1 VASRRSYCIVGIA
14 GRLTEPVIAQFL
26 APKFIVLYVFVASAL
41 YVHLRGR
48 VRHKLT
54 KQLADHSTIMAPY
67 NTLMYLFSA
76 VPARPILDPRSLPE
90 LDVLRDNWQTIRDE
104 ALSLLDDGHIRA
116 ATGHNDLGFN
126 SFFKNGWKRFYVK
139 WYGEP
144 LPSAQAACPKTVALV
159 QSLPTVNAAMF
170 ALLPPGGK
178 LNRHR
183 DPFAG
188 SLRYHLGLV
197 TPNAD
202 TCHITVD
209 GESYYW
215 RDGEPVMFDET
226 FIHTAENRSDVTRI
240 ILFCDVERPLRTR
253 LVRALNHF
261 VKTTLIR
268 ESQTENVPGD
278 RVGLLN
284 HIFNAVYRV
293 RLIGKAIKRRSRVA
307 HYTLKWLIFGGLL
320 YLIFR

>member
-1 VASRRSYCIVGIA
+1 MLSA
-14 GRLTEPVIAQFL
+14 LL
-26 APKFIVLYVFVASAL
+26 APKFILLYVYIASTM
-41 YVHLRGR
+41 YVHYRGR
-48 VRHKLT
+48 VRHGFFRQVT
-54 KQLADHSTIMAPY
+54 DHSTLMAPY
-67 NTLMYLFSA
+67 NALMYLFSA
-76 VPARPILDPRSLPE
+76 VPNRPYVEISGFPE
-90 LDVLRDNWQTIRDE
+90 LAPLAENWQAIRRE
-104 ALSLLDDGHIRA
+104 AQQLLDSGRIRSA
-116 ATGHNDLGFN
+116 ATYNDLGFN
-126 SFFKNGWKRFYVK
+126 SFFKTGWKRFYVK
-139 WYGEP
+139 WYDEP
-144 LPSAQAACPKTVALV
+144 LPSAKSLCPRTVELV
-159 QSLPTVNAAMF
+159 ESIPGINAAMF
-170 ALLPPGGK
+170 ALLPPRTK
-178 LNRHR
+178 LGAHR

-197 TPNAD
+197 TPNSD
-202 TCHITVD
+202 LCRIVVD
-209 GESYYW
+209 GEPYVW

-226 FIHTAENRSDVTRI
+226 FIHIAENRSDVTRI
-240 ILFCDVERPLRTR
+240 ILFCDIERPLRTR

-320 YLIFR
+320 YLIYR

>member
-1 VASRRSYCIVGIA
+1 MLSA
-14 GRLTEPVIAQFL
+14 LL
-26 APKFIVLYVFVASAL
+26 APKFILLYVYIASAM
-41 YVHLRGR
+41 YVHYRGR
-48 VRHKLT
+48 VRHGFFRQVT
-54 KQLADHSTIMAPY
+54 DHSTLMAPY
-67 NTLMYLFSA
+67 NALMYLCSA
-76 VPARPILDPRSLPE
+76 VPNRPYVEVSGFPQLAPLA
-90 LDVLRDNWQTIRDE
+90 DNWQTIRRE
-104 ALSLLDDGHIRA
+104 AQQLFESGWIRSA
-116 ATGHNDLGFN
+116 ATYNDLGFN
-126 SFFKNGWKRFYVK
+126 SFFKTGWKRFYVK
-139 WYGEP
+139 WYDEP
-144 LPSAQAACPKTVALV
+144 LPSAKSLCPRTAELV
-159 QSLPTVNAAMF
+159 ESIPGINAAMF
-170 ALLPPGGK
+170 ALLPPRTK
-178 LNRHR
+178 LGAHR

-197 TPNAD
+197 TPNSD
-202 TCHITVD
+202 LCRIVVD
-209 GESYYW
+209 GEPYVW

-226 FIHTAENRSDVTRI
+226 FIHIAENRSDVTRI
-240 ILFCDVERPLRTR
+240 ILFCDIERPLRTR

>member
-1 VASRRSYCIVGIA
+1 
-14 GRLTEPVIAQFL
+14 VIAQLL

-90 LDVLRDNWQTIRDE
+90 LDVLRDNWRTIRDE
-104 ALSLLDDGHIRA
+104 ALSLLGEGHIRA

-144 LPSAQAACPKTVALV
+144 LPSAHALCPRTVALLETIPSV
-159 QSLPTVNAAMF
+159 KAAMF
-170 ALLPPGGK
+170 ALLPPGSK
-178 LNRHR
+178 LNPHR

-188 SLRYHLGLV
+188 SLRYHLGLI
-197 TPNAD
+197 TPNSD
-202 TCHITVD
+202 ECLIFVD
-209 GESYYW
+209 GQPDSW
-215 RDGEPVMFDET
+215 RDGEDIVFDET
-226 FIHTAENRSDVTRI
+226 FVHWAENKTDQTRV
-240 ILFCDVERPLRTR
+240 ILFCDVERPLRTALMRAINRVVSRVLGQATATQNVETEHVGAVNR
-253 LVRALNHF
+253 LYAFSH
-261 VKTTLIR
+261 
-268 ESQTENVPGD
+268 
-278 RVGLLN
+278 
-284 HIFNAVYRV
+284 
-293 RLIGKAIKRRSRVA
+293 RLGERKKAFKRRHPLGYKLARYALILLVVG
-307 HYTLKWLIFGGLL
+307 WLISPWVT
-320 YLIFR
+320 

>member
-1 VASRRSYCIVGIA
+1 MLSA
-14 GRLTEPVIAQFL
+14 LL
-26 APKFIVLYVFVASAL
+26 APKFILLYVYIASTM
-41 YVHLRGR
+41 YVHYRGR
-48 VRHKLT
+48 VRHGFFRQVT
-54 KQLADHSTIMAPY
+54 DHSTLMAPY
-67 NTLMYLFSA
+67 NALMYLFSA
-76 VPARPILDPRSLPE
+76 VPNRPYVEISGFPE
-90 LDVLRDNWQTIRDE
+90 LAPLAENWQAIRRE
-104 ALSLLDDGHIRA
+104 AQQLLDSGRIRSA
-116 ATGHNDLGFN
+116 ATYNDLGFN
-126 SFFKNGWKRFYVK
+126 SFFKTGWKRFYVK
-139 WYGEP
+139 WYDEP
-144 LPSAQAACPKTVALV
+144 LPSAKSLCPRTVELV
-159 QSLPTVNAAMF
+159 ESIPGINAAMF
-170 ALLPPGGK
+170 ALLPPRTK
-178 LNRHR
+178 LGAHR

-188 SLRYHLGLV
+188 SLRSHLGLV
-197 TPNAD
+197 TPNSD
-202 TCHITVD
+202 LCRIVVD
-209 GESYYW
+209 GEPYVW

-226 FIHTAENRSDVTRI
+226 FIHIAENRSDVTRI
-240 ILFCDVERPLRTR
+240 ILFCDIERPLRTR

>member
-1 VASRRSYCIVGIA
+1 MLSA
-14 GRLTEPVIAQFL
+14 LL
-26 APKFIVLYVFVASAL
+26 APKFILLYVYIASTM
-41 YVHLRGR
+41 YVHYRGR
-48 VRHKLT
+48 VRHGFFRQVT
-54 KQLADHSTIMAPY
+54 DHSTLMAPY
-67 NTLMYLFSA
+67 NALMYLFSA
-76 VPARPILDPRSLPE
+76 VPNRPYVEISGFPE
-90 LDVLRDNWQTIRDE
+90 LAPLAENWQTIRRE
-104 ALSLLDDGHIRA
+104 AQQLLDSGRIRSA
-116 ATGHNDLGFN
+116 ATYNDLGFN
-126 SFFKNGWKRFYVK
+126 SFFKTGWKRFYVK
-139 WYGEP
+139 WYDEP
-144 LPSAQAACPKTVALV
+144 LPSAKSLCPRTVELV
-159 QSLPTVNAAMF
+159 ESIPGINAAMF
-170 ALLPPGGK
+170 ALLPPRTK
-178 LNRHR
+178 LGAHR

-197 TPNAD
+197 TPNSD
-202 TCHITVD
+202 LCRIVVD
-209 GESYYW
+209 GEPYVW

-226 FIHTAENRSDVTRI
+226 FIHIAENRSDVTRI
-240 ILFCDVERPLRTR
+240 ILFCDIERPLRTR

>member
-1 VASRRSYCIVGIA
+1 MLSA
-14 GRLTEPVIAQFL
+14 LL
-26 APKFIVLYVFVASAL
+26 APKFILLYVYIASTM
-41 YVHLRGR
+41 YVHYRGR
-48 VRHKLT
+48 VRHGFFRQVT
-54 KQLADHSTIMAPY
+54 DHSTLMAPY
-67 NTLMYLFSA
+67 NALMYLFSA
-76 VPARPILDPRSLPE
+76 VPNRPYVEISGFPE
-90 LDVLRDNWQTIRDE
+90 LAPLAENWQTIRRE
-104 ALSLLDDGHIRA
+104 AQQLLDSGRIRS
-116 ATGHNDLGFN
+116 ATTYNDLGFN
-126 SFFKNGWKRFYVK
+126 SFFKTGWKRFYVK
-139 WYGEP
+139 WYDEP
-144 LPSAQAACPKTVALV
+144 LPSAKSLCPRTAELV
-159 QSLPTVNAAMF
+159 ESIPGINAAMF
-170 ALLPPGGK
+170 ALLPPRTK
-178 LNRHR
+178 LGAHR

-197 TPNAD
+197 TPNSD
-202 TCHITVD
+202 LCRIVVD
-209 GESYYW
+209 GEPYVW

-226 FIHTAENRSDVTRI
+226 FIHIAENRSDVTRI
-240 ILFCDVERPLRTR
+240 ILFCDIERPLRTR
-253 LVRALNHF
+253 LVRALNRF

>member
-1 VASRRSYCIVGIA
+1 LCPRTVELVESIPGI
-14 GRLTEPVIAQFL
+14 
-26 APKFIVLYVFVASAL
+26 
-41 YVHLRGR
+41 
-48 VRHKLT
+48 
-54 KQLADHSTIMAPY
+54 
-67 NTLMYLFSA
+67 
-76 VPARPILDPRSLPE
+76 
-90 LDVLRDNWQTIRDE
+90 
-104 ALSLLDDGHIRA
+104 
-116 ATGHNDLGFN
+116 
-126 SFFKNGWKRFYVK
+126 
-139 WYGEP
+139 
-144 LPSAQAACPKTVALV
+144 
-159 QSLPTVNAAMF
+159 NAAMF
-170 ALLPPGGK
+170 ALLPPRTK
-178 LNRHR
+178 LGAHR

-197 TPNAD
+197 TPNSD
-202 TCHITVD
+202 LCRIVVD
-209 GESYYW
+209 GEPYVW

-226 FIHTAENRSDVTRI
+226 FIHIAENRSDVTRI
-240 ILFCDVERPLRTR
+240 ILFCDIERPLRTR

-320 YLIFR
+320 YLIYR

>member
-1 VASRRSYCIVGIA
+1 MLSA
-14 GRLTEPVIAQFL
+14 LL
-26 APKFIVLYVFVASAL
+26 APKFILLYVYIASTM
-41 YVHLRGR
+41 YVHYRGR
-48 VRHKLT
+48 VRHGFFRQVT
-54 KQLADHSTIMAPY
+54 DHSTLMAPY
-67 NTLMYLFSA
+67 NALMYLFSA
-76 VPARPILDPRSLPE
+76 VPNRPYVEISGFPE
-90 LDVLRDNWQTIRDE
+90 LAPLAENWQTIRRE
-104 ALSLLDDGHIRA
+104 AQQLLDSGRIRSA
-116 ATGHNDLGFN
+116 ATYNDLGFN
-126 SFFKNGWKRFYVK
+126 SFFKTGWKRFYVK
-139 WYGEP
+139 WYDEP
-144 LPSAQAACPKTVALV
+144 LPSAKSLCPRTVELV
-159 QSLPTVNAAMF
+159 ESIPGINAAMF
-170 ALLPPGGK
+170 ALLPPRTK
-178 LNRHR
+178 LGAHR

-197 TPNAD
+197 TPNSNL
-202 TCHITVD
+202 CRIVVD
-209 GESYYW
+209 GEPYVW

-226 FIHTAENRSDVTRI
+226 FIHIAENRSDVTRI
-240 ILFCDVERPLRTR
+240 ILFCDIERPLRTR

-320 YLIFR
+320 YLIYR

>member
-1 VASRRSYCIVGIA
+1 MLSA
-14 GRLTEPVIAQFL
+14 LL
-26 APKFIVLYVFVASAL
+26 APKFILLYVYIASTM
-41 YVHLRGR
+41 YVHYRGR
-48 VRHKLT
+48 VRHGFFRQVT
-54 KQLADHSTIMAPY
+54 DHSTLMAPY
-67 NTLMYLFSA
+67 NALMYLFSA
-76 VPARPILDPRSLPE
+76 VPNRPYVEISGFPE
-90 LDVLRDNWQTIRDE
+90 LAPLAENWQTIRRE
-104 ALSLLDDGHIRA
+104 AQQLLDSGRIRSA
-116 ATGHNDLGFN
+116 ATYNDLGFN
-126 SFFKNGWKRFYVK
+126 SFFKTGWKRFYVK
-139 WYGEP
+139 WYDEP
-144 LPSAQAACPKTVALV
+144 LPSAKSLCPRTTELV
-159 QSLPTVNAAMF
+159 ESIPGINAAMF
-170 ALLPPGGK
+170 ALLPPRTK
-178 LNRHR
+178 LGAHR

-197 TPNAD
+197 TPNSD
-202 TCHITVD
+202 LCRIVVD
-209 GESYYW
+209 GEPYVW

-226 FIHTAENRSDVTRI
+226 FIHIAENRSDVPRI
-240 ILFCDVERPLRTR
+240 ILFCDIERPLRTR